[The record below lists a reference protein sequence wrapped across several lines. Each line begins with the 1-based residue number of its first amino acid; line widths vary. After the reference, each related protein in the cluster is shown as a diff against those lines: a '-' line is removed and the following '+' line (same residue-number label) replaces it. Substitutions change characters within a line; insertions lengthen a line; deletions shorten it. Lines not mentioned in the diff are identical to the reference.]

1 MRKSYHTIEKMGKA
15 NARRLAEFLSKNGQ
29 FLLPMLDLIEQCR
42 LACDEL
48 IDIAGRATV
57 QAVLE
62 LSAQQVAGGPP
73 HPGRR
78 RGGEV
83 VWHGQQPGSV
93 MLSDRKL
100 AVERPRLRKRGAGEH
115 KEMEIPAYAALQNE
129 PRLRARMLEILMRGV
144 STRNYRAVIP
154 EMADTVGVSRSSV
167 SRQMQEASEAELK
180 ELLERRFDQVKLLI
194 IYLDGPSIR

>member
-57 QAVLE
+57 RRCWSSRRNRWRE
-62 LSAQQVAGGPP
+62 GPP
-73 HPGRR
+73 HPGQR

-93 MLSDRKL
+93 MLSESQAGGGTAAAAEARSW
-100 AVERPRLRKRGAGEH
+100 GA
-115 KEMEIPAYAALQNE
+115 
-129 PRLRARMLEILMRGV
+129 
-144 STRNYRAVIP
+144 
-154 EMADTVGVSRSSV
+154 
-167 SRQMQEASEAELK
+167 
-180 ELLERRFDQVKLLI
+180 
-194 IYLDGPSIR
+194 

>member
-1 MRKSYHTIEKMGKA
+1 VRKSYHTIEKMGKMGKG

-48 IDIAGRATV
+48 IDIAGRATL

-73 HPGRR
+73 HPGQR

-83 VWHGQQPGSV
+83 V
-93 MLSDRKL
+93 
-100 AVERPRLRKRGAGEH
+100 
-115 KEMEIPAYAALQNE
+115 
-129 PRLRARMLEILMRGV
+129 
-144 STRNYRAVIP
+144 
-154 EMADTVGVSRSSV
+154 
-167 SRQMQEASEAELK
+167 
-180 ELLERRFDQVKLLI
+180 
-194 IYLDGPSIR
+194 

>member
-73 HPGRR
+73 ASGPTARR
-78 RGGEV
+78 RGG
-83 VWHGQQPGSV
+83 
-93 MLSDRKL
+93 L
-100 AVERPRLRKRGAGEH
+100 AWPAARLGDAERSQAGGGTAAASPARSGGA
-115 KEMEIPAYAALQNE
+115 
-129 PRLRARMLEILMRGV
+129 
-144 STRNYRAVIP
+144 
-154 EMADTVGVSRSSV
+154 
-167 SRQMQEASEAELK
+167 
-180 ELLERRFDQVKLLI
+180 
-194 IYLDGPSIR
+194 